1 MSQKMLKKVRR
12 KKKIR
17 ENISKKS
24 AEKNPKIP

>member
-1 MSQKMLKKVRR
+1 MSKKKSEKVRR
-12 KKKIR
+12 KQIR